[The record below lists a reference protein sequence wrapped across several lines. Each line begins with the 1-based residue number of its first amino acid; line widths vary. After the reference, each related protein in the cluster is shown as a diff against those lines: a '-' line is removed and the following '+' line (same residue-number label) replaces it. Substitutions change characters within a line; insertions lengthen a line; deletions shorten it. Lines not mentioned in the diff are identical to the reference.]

1 MSNQSKRVILITGAN
16 KGIGLETARQ
26 LGKEGHTVVVGA
38 RDEQKA
44 AAAVADLAKEGVAA
58 QSVILDVNSS
68 QSIAQAATQLEAR
81 FGKLDTLINN
91 AGVVFGGTFENIPLE
106 KHLLTYQ
113 VNISGL
119 VALTHTFFSDLL
131 AGSDSALVNIASAA
145 GYVGLPFG
153 STYSSSKWA
162 VLGFAESIRLEL
174 AERELNQLSV
184 MTVCPGYINVGQF
197 AGVSRPRLMPFL
209 EADALVLGTPAN
221 IGYMSGALKHFLD
234 QVYDISDRITVLRN
248 GERVGEWE
256 KEALPRPALIEAMTG
271 ATLATRNGAGVTK
284 RFVFPADLPGIAAG
298 RRHPQ
303 T

>member
-1 MSNQSKRVILITGAN
+1 MNSQQQAKFVLHGRTVLITGAAR
-16 KGIGLETARQ
+16 GLGRSLALA
-26 LGKEGHTVVVGA
+26 LGRRGA
-38 RDEQKA
+38 RVMAVDIKGDEA
-44 AAAVADLAKEGVAA
+44 EAVAAEVRALGVEAW
-58 QSVILDVNSS
+58 SFELDVGD
-68 QSIAQAATQLEAR
+68 IAQIQALHAFVHEHCGRIDVLV
-81 FGKLDTLINN
+81 NN

-209 EADALVLGTPAN
+209 EADALAERIVQGIEQKESLIREPFLVKAIGLARVLPVPLADWTSRRLGLTRS
-221 IGYMSGALKHFLD
+221 MSRWR
-234 QVYDISDRITVLRN
+234 SR
-248 GERVGEWE
+248 
-256 KEALPRPALIEAMTG
+256 
-271 ATLATRNGAGVTK
+271 
-284 RFVFPADLPGIAAG
+284 
-298 RRHPQ
+298 
-303 T
+303 